1 MSYLPG
7 NEAQNRLDRSLALPA
22 APATSRLTLAALA
35 QFLAALRKTDHRS
48 RTITVEDTVSMRS
61 CAISY
66 RAAQVRSSKRVT
78 STQARRSRV
87 PWLAYYLQKHGS
99 PTRPACQNYGHLA
112 HNRAEVIHRF
122 DGR

>member
-66 RAAQVRSSKRVT
+66 RAAQVRSSNGSHRRRRGDPESLGLRTISRNMAV
-78 STQARRSRV
+78 QHDLPARTMGT
-87 PWLAYYLQKHGS
+87 W
-99 PTRPACQNYGHLA
+99 PTIEPR
-112 HNRAEVIHRF
+112 
-122 DGR
+122 